1 MIRLSVFL
9 LLLGLVGCGKHPSR
23 EQAVR
28 ACKEWKGRGASMTF
42 VNKSQLR
49 YQNEK
54 NGVVPLFSRSC
65 EEKTAASQILGKEN
79 RKIEKGT
86 WTRAESNSED
96 WKVVKHFRY

>member
-1 MIRLSVFL
+1 
-9 LLLGLVGCGKHPSR
+9 
-23 EQAVR
+23 
-28 ACKEWKGRGASMTF
+28 MTF

-54 NGVVPLFSRSC
+54 NGVVPLFSRLR
-65 EEKTAASQILGKEN
+65 EEKTAANQILGKEN